1 MTADHASPS
10 LDGLALETLQQ
21 IAGHLHAT
29 HRPSLYAFGL
39 ANDKCHRATLAETF
53 REIHLT
59 IHNRQRLQRDVDALV
74 QVLSRTDSFRHVRH
88 LQIKGF
94 LRLNAGGPDA
104 SDSEVQ
110 MPDDDPPEIACLKEI
125 GIGEILP
132 DEEVFFGAR
141 YVCHHNEPV
150 IETASEEDVAWAP
163 AARLIRTLPHLTTLV
178 YDCRNQFPPS
188 LLDTLHERHPQCKLH
203 HLTLRLPSLLWDAP
217 HPYEM
222 ALATSPCLY
231 AVKAACGK
239 RDSNGDDYFNQEAV
253 MELVAGL
260 APNLKEVFV
269 VNVRPAYS
277 RKFPQLRAP
286 WKSLPGSVPGSGV
299 GSLTSLSL
307 VGGIRWTP
315 HLLQP
320 WAKHTDFLNL
330 RHLALGGGYSFSRGF
345 ENGMTDEQ
353 VEWIVQ
359 NCSFPRLRT
368 LRIRLS
374 RGDMYFEMS
383 DYADNVAA
391 LFRILQPLEELSVFG
406 QLEVKI
412 LDAIL
417 SRHGPALK
425 KLDLCHEDP
434 EYNVSAIRD
443 ERSIPM
449 SFEKKHVLRIQEAC
463 PALEQLAIPV
473 KRTKSDAV
481 EAEIYKSFGKME
493 NLRSLFII
501 LDCSEWRLTRDYTY
515 QPSFDGPDDE
525 TCESMWGI
533 KKGHLRDTF
542 MNCAVDETLARSI
555 WKTICQHKLGRQLRS
570 LKLWTTGGGKF
581 GQYSSDSYHSDIV
594 DIVNNLSRAWLIELD
609 VGDEVDVKEIGRR
622 AREMRDHKLHGLYNL
637 GKPFEESEVVQIFRR
652 IWPRKEGS
660 EDWRED
666 WSSLPL
672 QV

>member
-39 ANDKCHRATLAETF
+39 ANNKCHMATLAERF

-59 IHNRQRLQRDVDALV
+59 IHNRQQLQRDVGALV
-74 QVLSRTDSFRHVRH
+74 QVLSRTDSARHVRH
-88 LQIKGF
+88 LKIKGF
-94 LRLNAGGPDA
+94 LRLNVGGTDA
-104 SDSEVQ
+104 SGSEVQ
-110 MPDDDPPEIACLKEI
+110 MPNDDPIEIACLQETE
-125 GIGEILP
+125 IGEILP
-132 DEEVFFGAR
+132 EEEVLFGAR

-150 IETASEEDVAWAP
+150 IERASEEDVAWAP
-163 AARLIRTLPHLTTLV
+163 VASLIKTLPHLTTLV

-188 LLDTLHERHPQCKLH
+188 LLDALHEHHPKCKLH
-203 HLTLRLPSLLWDAP
+203 HLTFRLPSLLWDTP

-231 AVKAACGK
+231 ALKAACGK
-239 RDSNGDDYFNQEAV
+239 RDPFGGDYFNQGAL
-253 MELVAGL
+253 MEVVAGL
-260 APNLKEVFV
+260 APNLKEVVV
-269 VNVRPAYS
+269 VNVRPSYS
-277 RKFPQLRAP
+277 QSFPQLRAV
-286 WKSLPGSVPGSGV
+286 WESSPGFVLGSGV

-307 VGGIRWTP
+307 VGGICWTP
-315 HLLQP
+315 HLLQE

-330 RHLALGGGYSFSRGF
+330 RHLALGGGYSLSRGF
-345 ENGMTDEQ
+345 EDGMHNED

-374 RGDMYFEMS
+374 RDKLYVGNAN
-383 DYADNVAA
+383 YADNVAA
-391 LFRILQPLEELSVFG
+391 LFRTLQPLEEISVCG

-434 EYNVSAIRD
+434 EYNISSFQDRRD
-443 ERSIPM
+443 IPM
-449 SFEKKHVLRIQEAC
+449 SFGKKDVLNIQAAC

-473 KRTKSDAV
+473 KRTKSDTV
-481 EAEIYKSFGKME
+481 EVEIYKTFGKME
-493 NLRSLFII
+493 NLQSLFII
-501 LDCSEWRLTRDYTY
+501 LDCSEWRVTQDNTY
-515 QPSFDGPDDE
+515 QPSFDGFDDE
-525 TCESMWGI
+525 TCGLPGPFWL

-542 MNCAVDETLARSI
+542 ENCAVDETLARSI
-555 WKTICQHKLGRQLRS
+555 WKTICQHKVGRQLRS
-570 LKLWTTGGGKF
+570 LKLWTTGGGQF
-581 GQYSSDSYHSDIV
+581 GNSQSTGTGSHHVID
-594 DIVNNLSRAWLIELD
+594 NLSRSWLIER
-609 VGDEVDVKEIGRR
+609 VFGDEVDVRELGRR
-622 AREMRDHKLHGLYNL
+622 AREIRAQQL
-637 GKPFEESEVVQIFRR
+637 GVPGEESEAVQILRR
-652 IWPRKEGS
+652 VWPRKEGS

-672 QV
+672 EV